1 VRADE
6 RNRHVQAGGG
16 ESVRVGEGQRDGER
30 VCVHVSKGERVSVW
44 GGKHKGR
51 ERGREGR
58 REGGSE
64 GGQKDMR
71 WLRLVGSLT
80 L

>member
-1 VRADE
+1 MRADE

-44 GGKHKGR
+44 GESTKGGKEGGR
-51 ERGREGR
+51 EEEREGVREGR
-58 REGGSE
+58 RI
-64 GGQKDMR
+64 
-71 WLRLVGSLT
+71 
-80 L
+80 